1 LLPLKLHMMGCRKL
15 HWHLLLL
22 IFIFYDRK
30 IYCQEDSTFILKLKP
45 IFSIGA
51 GLQHGFIFAHSPGV
65 QNTKGA
71 RPTGAELIFSWQ
83 RNDPAI
89 WNLCNCYPR
98 QGLLIN
104 YYNYDTE
111 ILGSALTAAFFLEP
125 LFRISKKLQLS
136 FEVSAGLSYLSNPFD
151 SVHNPGN
158 QSYSTKLSGYLLVG
172 GGIWYKINGHLWL
185 NGSVN
190 YQHIS
195 NGGFRQPNK
204 GINWPTVG
212 IAVSYQKEERK
223 FYSGIKQ
230 KEKFWRNDGPRWD
243 VGVFG
248 IAKRIRDENGDSK
261 RLPLIGLSAQASK
274 QVGAIHA
281 LTAGLELF
289 YDDAL
294 KYKIEHDTINV
305 IASPGQSLS
314 PGQGLSPGAIH
325 STNTSSSAVRS
336 GILIGHEFLLG
347 KFIFSQR
354 IGIYIIN
361 STDYFTTIYH
371 RWGFQYRFNKYWGVG
386 FNLQAHKHVADFID
400 LRLVYSFQRNKD

>member
-1 LLPLKLHMMGCRKL
+1 MMGCRQL
-15 HWHLLLL
+15 HWHFLLLF
-22 IFIFYDRK
+22 FIFYDRN
-30 IYCQEDSTFILKLKP
+30 IYCQEDSTQILRLKP
-45 IFSIGA
+45 VFSIGA

-98 QGLLIN
+98 QGFLIN

-111 ILGSALTAAFFLEP
+111 ILGSALTSAFFLEP
-125 LFRISKKLQLS
+125 LFRISKKFQLS
-136 FEVSAGLSYLSNPFD
+136 FKVSAGLSYMSNPFD
-151 SVHNPGN
+151 SIHNPGN

-172 GGIWYKINGHLWL
+172 GGAWYKINEHFWL
-185 NGSVN
+185 NGSIN

-212 IAVSYQKEERK
+212 VAVSYQKEERN
-223 FYSGIKQ
+223 FYSGKKQ
-230 KEKFWRNDGPRWD
+230 KEKFWKDDGIRWD
-243 VGVFG
+243 LGVFG
-248 IAKRIRDENGDSK
+248 ITKKIRDKNGNSK
-261 RLPLIGLSAQASK
+261 RLPLIGISVQASK

-281 LTAGLELF
+281 LTAGFELF

-294 KYKIEHDTINV
+294 KNKIEHDSVTGT
-305 IASPGQSLS
+305 S
-314 PGQGLSPGAIH
+314 AI
-325 STNTSSSAVRS
+325 RS

-354 IGIYIIN
+354 LGVYIIN
-361 STDYFTTIYH
+361 STDYFTTFYH
-371 RWGFQYRFNKYWGVG
+371 RWGFQYRFNKQWGVG

-400 LRLVYSFQRNKD
+400 LRFVYSFQRNKK

>member
-1 LLPLKLHMMGCRKL
+1 LFACGGFITIHQNNISPNFVLRLKLRAMYCRIKQS
-15 HWHLLLL
+15 LLLGL
-22 IFIFYDRK
+22 FIVMNEGKGF
-30 IYCQEDSTFILKLKP
+30 CQADSMSRLKP
-45 IFSIGA
+45 VFSIGA
-51 GLQHGFIFAHSPGV
+51 GLQHGFFFAHSPEV

-71 RPTGAELIFSWQ
+71 KPTGAELIFSWQ

-98 QGLLIN
+98 QGFLIN

-111 ILGSALTAAFFLEP
+111 ILGSALTSAFFLEP
-125 LFRISKKLQLS
+125 SFRISEKFHLS
-136 FEVSAGLSYLSNPFD
+136 FEASAGLSYLTNPFD

-172 GGIWYKINGHLWL
+172 GGIWYKINGHFWL
-185 NGSVN
+185 NGSLN

-212 IAVSYQKEERK
+212 LAVSYQKEERK
-223 FYSGIKQ
+223 FYSGK
-230 KEKFWRNDGPRWD
+230 KELKKYWKDNGPRWD
-243 VGVFG
+243 VAVFG
-248 IAKRIRDENGDSK
+248 IAKRIRDENGNSK
-261 RLPLIGLSAQASK
+261 RLPLIGLSGQGSK
-274 QVGAIHA
+274 QIGAIHA

-294 KYKIEHDTINV
+294 KTKIENDTLHASENV
-305 IASPGQSLS
+305 S
-314 PGQGLSPGAIH
+314 AI
-325 STNTSSSAVRS
+325 RS

-354 IGIYIIN
+354 LGVYIIN
-361 STDYFTTIYH
+361 PTDYFTTIYH
-371 RWGFQYRFNKYWGVG
+371 RWGIQYRFNKHWGAG

-400 LRLVYSFQRNKD
+400 LRIVYSFQRMGD